1 MCGWVWQSVTR
12 AELRRLF
19 DAELPDGFV
28 PKYNLA
34 PTQPLLMVVEQEGR
48 RAVLARWGFL
58 ATAEQPKSLST
69 FNARLETARTSPLFR
84 EAFQSRQALI
94 PIDGLYEW
102 IGEKGA
108 RRPLA
113 MRRRDSLP
121 LVCAG
126 LWNEQGGV
134 LSCTVLTTAPT
145 GVFAAVHDRMPL
157 LLPQD
162 RWAAWLDPATA
173 VDTVWTLAST
183 PHTLH
188 SAVYTHPVGPAVGN
202 ARNEGIELTLPFS

>member
-1 MCGWVWQSVTR
+1 MTR

-19 DAELPDGFV
+19 DAELPDSFV

-34 PTQPLLMVVEQEGR
+34 PTQPLLMVMEQAGR
-48 RAVLARWGFL
+48 RAVLACWGL
-58 ATAEQPKSLST
+58 LGHPEQPKSLST
-69 FNARLETARTSPLFR
+69 FNARLETVRTSPLFR
-84 EAFQSRQALI
+84 EAFRSRRALI

-102 IGEKGA
+102 TGEKGA

-113 MRRRDSLP
+113 MHRRDSLP

-134 LSCTVLTTAPT
+134 LSCTILTTAPT

-162 RWAAWLDPATA
+162 RWAAWLDPVTA
-173 VDTVWTLAST
+173 AGTVWTLAST

-188 SAVYTHPVGPAVGN
+188 SAVYVYPVRPAVGN
-202 ARNEGIELTLPFS
+202 VRNEGIELTFPLS